1 MFNIKF
7 HSAKDKKLIKM
18 YTTAK
23 VITII
28 LAVFAIVFV
37 NYILANEF
45 ISAEKYMEQAVEQ
58 TASNL
63 QGRIKN
69 STNEMRVLS
78 AKLSNE
84 CTDFSEKTISTFLKQ
99 HINDY
104 DYYKLIFVFP
114 DGHTIRY
121 QKGIGFLPSNSHKND
136 ERFKKAI
143 EGTSVFSTIRPA
155 EDTPSGY
162 VNEFGVPV
170 YNSQKKIAGVI
181 AAQIYAGNYIKI
193 LGYNNYNQ
201 NGYSYIID
209 KNGNFILKP
218 LRDKDLTLNFF
229 DRKIKLLKTTKQKIL
244 QQINENGK
252 GVFLFKQNNEKYIAA
267 FAIIGEQNGYVL
279 TILPIQVLMLH
290 IDKLLLGISFIIL
303 IFSIFLISLM
313 YYSNKLLKKHEE
325 TIYKIAFTDN
335 ITKEGNK
342 NKFILQAQ
350 DIITANRNSK
360 FAMITVD
367 ITRFK
372 AINELYGFNRANE
385 ILKDFY
391 EILKRSITKNSIC
404 ARDYAASFV
413 ILYEYT
419 NQDFIVKDFI
429 EKVQR
434 ETEYYNEHKMKKMSS
449 EDENI
454 IINAK
459 LNLSFGIYLIESN
472 DFSVNEMC
480 EKAYIA
486 QRKIKG
492 DVIHS
497 YKFYDETIRNEL
509 LQDKSIEDEMY
520 KALNNKE
527 FKMYLQPKVDL
538 NTKELYG
545 AEALVRWIHPEKGLI
560 PPINFIPLFERNGF
574 VIEVDR
580 CIWKQA
586 CEYLETRKNEGKK
599 LFPISVNVS
608 RLHMNNDVFME
619 ELKMLT
625 QKHNIEP
632 KYLELE
638 LTESACYN
646 NEERFKEIT
655 AKLKEAGFTITMDD
669 FGTGYSSLNMLRHL
683 SVDILKLD
691 MGFIKDTINDKK
703 GKIVINNIITMANQL
718 NMLTVAEGI
727 EFDEQA
733 EFLRNAG
740 CKIAQGYLYGK
751 PMPKDEFTLNCA
763 EKLFI

>member
-1 MFNIKF
+1 MFNFKF
-7 HSAKDKKLIKM
+7 HLEKDKKIIKLYM
-18 YTTAK
+18 AAK
-23 VITII
+23 VITTI
-28 LAVFAIVFV
+28 LVVFAIVFV
-37 NYILANEF
+37 SYILETEYL
-45 ISAEKYMEQAVEQ
+45 SAEKYMQQGVMQ

-63 QGRIKN
+63 RGRIAN
-69 STNEMRVLS
+69 STNEMRVLA
-78 AKLSNE
+78 AKLTTECRNYDENE
-84 CTDFSEKTISTFLKQ
+84 IINFFEH

-104 DYYKLIFVFP
+104 DYHLLAFAYP
-114 DGHTIRY
+114 NGHTIRY
-121 QKGIGFLPSNSHKND
+121 QKQLGRLPDTNHAND
-136 ERFKKAI
+136 ENFKKAI
-143 EGTSVFSTIRPA
+143 SGELLFATIKPA
-155 EDTPSGY
+155 NDTQLGY
-162 VNEFGVPV
+162 VNQFGVPV
-170 YNSQKKIAGVI
+170 YNYKHKIIGVI
-181 AAQIYAGNYIKI
+181 ASQVYANTYTNI
-193 LGYNNYNQ
+193 LGLNNYNKK
-201 NGYSYIID
+201 GYSYIID
-209 KNGNFILKP
+209 FNGNFILKP
-218 LRDKDLTLNFF
+218 ERDKDRAVNFF
-229 DRKIKLLKTTKQKIL
+229 ERNIKLINTTKSKIL
-244 QQINENGK
+244 EQMQAYSNNT
-252 GVFLFKQNNEKYIAA
+252 FLFKQDKVTYIAA
-267 FAIIGEQNGYVL
+267 FAKIDNQEKSVL
-279 TILPIQVLMLH
+279 TIVPLQVLMLH
-290 IDKLLLGISFIIL
+290 IGNLLLGITAIVIL
-303 IFSIFLISLM
+303 FTVMLILLT
-313 YYSNKLLKKHEE
+313 YYSNNQLKKNEE
-325 TIYKIAFTDN
+325 LIYKIAFTDSV
-335 ITKEGNK
+335 TEDGNK
-342 NKFILQAQ
+342 SKFILEAQ
-350 DIITANRNSK
+350 NTLLNNHNNNY
-360 FAMITVD
+360 AMIAID

-372 AINELYGFNRANE
+372 AINELFGFERANI

-391 EILKRSITKNSIC
+391 EIIKQNINSKSLC
-404 ARDYAASFV
+404 VRDFAASFLV
-413 ILYEYT
+413 LYEYK
-419 NQDFIVKDFI
+419 NQDEIVNDFI
-429 EKVQR
+429 KKINQAVSK
-434 ETEYYNEHKMKKMSS
+434 YNESKMKKVSS
-449 EDENI
+449 GDKDI

-459 LNLSFGIYLIESN
+459 INLSYGIYVLENKNI
-472 DFSVNEMC
+472 SVNEMC

-586 CEYLETRKNEGKK
+586 CEYLEARKSEGKK

-608 RLHMNNDVFME
+608 RLHMYNDLFIE
-619 ELKMLT
+619 ELIMLT
-625 QKHNIEP
+625 KKHNIEP
-632 KYLELE
+632 QYLELE

-646 NEERFKEIT
+646 NEQRFKEVT
-655 AKLKEAGFTITMDD
+655 AKLKEAGFTISMDD

-691 MGFIKDTINDKK
+691 MGFIKDTINDKR
-703 GKIVINNIITMANQL
+703 GQIVINNIISMANQL
-718 NMLTVAEGI
+718 NMITIAEGI
-727 EFDEQA
+727 EREEQA